1 MAIDAVFIPP
11 ILCALGVVVWNSE
24 NDLASRDAFL
34 RRSKKYAKDL
44 PDRTRVRSR
53 LARIGREDEYATFR
67 LQQLSLAFLGAAIF
81 FVLGL
86 LIANSMFPAGLL
98 SAIVGVAL
106 FFLIDHHLSR
116 EVTKYRLAIESEFA
130 SIIEML
136 TLSLSAGETP
146 LNAMSRISN
155 RSRGVL
161 ACEFSR
167 VVEAVRNGGSFHDA
181 LDAFG
186 RRVDSVV
193 IRRFVDSLINAMM
206 RGAPLVEVLQRHAAE
221 ARQNQ
226 RNILM
231 DKAGKAEIS
240 MMVPVVF
247 LILPIS
253 VLFALWPS
261 LTHLN
266 LFAS

>member
-1 MAIDAVFIPP
+1 MAIDAVVIPP
-11 ILCALGVVVWNSE
+11 LLCALGVAVWGLK
-24 NDLASRDAFL
+24 DDPVSREGILL
-34 RRSKKYAKDL
+34 RSSTYAKDL
-44 PDRTRVRSR
+44 PDRTQIRAR
-53 LARIGREDEYATFR
+53 LARIGREEEYVTFR
-67 LQQLSLAFLGAAIF
+67 LQQITWASLGAATS
-81 FVLGL
+81 FVFGF
-86 LIANSMFPAGLL
+86 LIVNSIFPAALL
-98 SAIVGVAL
+98 SATVGVAL
-106 FFLIDHHLSR
+106 FFVIDQRLSR
-116 EVTKYRLAIESEFA
+116 EVTRYRLAIESEFA
-130 SIIEML
+130 SIIEMM

-161 ACEFSR
+161 ACEFSK
-167 VVEAVRNGGSFHDA
+167 VIEAVRNGGSFQDA
-181 LDAFG
+181 LDTFG

-193 IRRFVDSLINAMM
+193 IRRFVDSLINAML
-206 RGAPLVEVLQRHAAE
+206 RGAPLIEVLQRHAAE